1 MSTSN
6 KSIPVSLPGPGSS
19 RRIKN
24 EKPQQGFRAL
34 WRLMRYLSSQRLM
47 LLLILISLLLGTAG
61 TLAGN
66 YLLRPAINNYVL
78 KKDIVG
84 LGHIALVMIGI
95 YIATGIFNMLQYRLT
110 IKVAQK
116 TISNLRNELFDR
128 MQYLPLQ
135 FYDTH
140 QHGDLMSRFTNDM
153 DTVSDALNNSITQL
167 LISSI
172 TLLGTLALM
181 VYISPILSIIALI
194 MIPLMLYLAKLIINK
209 SKRFFAANQAALG
222 NANGYVEEM
231 ISGQK
236 VVKVF
241 GHENAAIEQ
250 FEQLNQVLREKATK
264 AQFYSGMMMPLM
276 ANMSTINYAL
286 TTIAGGIL
294 VITRGFDLGGLT
306 AFLQYA
312 RQFGRPVNE
321 ISSQYNSLQAALA
334 GAERIFA
341 VIDTAPE
348 SETVDPQAM
357 PAPVQGQVTLSHVNF
372 GYVPEKQVLFDIDID
387 VKPGQK
393 IAFVGETGA
402 GKSTIIN
409 LLPRF
414 YPLLSGDILLD
425 KTSIFKL
432 DRNELR
438 KKLSIV
444 FQDTH
449 LFTDTV
455 MENISYG
462 RLTATDDEVIAAA
475 KLAAADSFIMQ
486 LPQGYKTELTND
498 GANLSQGQRQLI
510 NIARAT
516 IANTPILIL
525 DEATSSIDTRT
536 EIAIQEGIDRL
547 MQNKTSFV
555 IAHRL
560 STIKNADVICLIEK
574 GRIAEFGSHTELLKQ
589 KGKYYRLYM
598 GQFD

>member
-24 EKPQQGFRAL
+24 EKPQQGFKAL

-95 YIATGIFNMLQYRLT
+95 YIATGIFNMFQYRLT

-116 TISNLRNELFDR
+116 TISNLRNDLFDR

-181 VYISPILSIIALI
+181 LYISPILSIIALI

-209 SKRFFAANQAALG
+209 SKSFFAANQAALG

-348 SETVDPQAM
+348 SETVDSLPM
-357 PAPVQGQVTLSHVNF
+357 PDPIQGQVTLSHVNF

-455 MENISYG
+455 MENIRYG

-516 IANTPILIL
+516 VANTPVLIL

-547 MQNKTSFV
+547 MQDKTSFV

-560 STIKNADVICLIEK
+560 STIRNADVICLIEK
-574 GRIAEFGSHTELLKQ
+574 GRIAEFGSHAELLKQ

>member
-24 EKPQQGFRAL
+24 EKPQQGFKAL

-84 LGHIALVMIGI
+84 LGHIALVMIRI

-116 TISNLRNELFDR
+116 TISNLRNDLFDR

-181 VYISPILSIIALI
+181 LYISPILSIIALI

-209 SKRFFAANQAALG
+209 SKSFFAANQAALG

-348 SETVDPQAM
+348 SETIDSLPMPDPI
-357 PAPVQGQVTLSHVNF
+357 QGQVTLSHVNF

-414 YPLLSGDILLD
+414 YPLLCGDILLD

-455 MENISYG
+455 MENIRYG

-516 IANTPILIL
+516 VANTPILIL

-547 MQNKTSFV
+547 MQHKTSFV

-560 STIKNADVICLIEK
+560 STIRNADVICLIEK
-574 GRIAEFGSHTELLKQ
+574 GRIAEFGSHAELLKQ